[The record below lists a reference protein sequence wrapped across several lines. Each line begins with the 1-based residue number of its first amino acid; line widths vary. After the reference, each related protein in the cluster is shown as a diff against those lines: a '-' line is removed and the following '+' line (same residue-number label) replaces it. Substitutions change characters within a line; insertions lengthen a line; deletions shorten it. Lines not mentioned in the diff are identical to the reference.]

1 MKCLFFTILAIAL
14 VSPVVAQGQSTF
26 TTGDERHDVLFA
38 VSVPNVESS
47 PDDLYFHIA
56 GPSDSSW
63 IGFGFGE
70 RMKGAL
76 MLIVYTS
83 GKNKSDVTIS
93 PRIARGNSEPIYNP
107 DVVIEERASEIRKGR
122 YSVTGKCRNC
132 RTLMDKQY
140 IDFASAAQPMI
151 YAVGP
156 ERAHLS
162 SDDMAAGLRRHDRY
176 GRFTLNMTQA
186 ATGNLDP
193 VAFPREGDVS
203 NNGSAPVRDEKNDH
217 DYRSYS
223 HGILMIAVFVLLFP
237 LGVVWL
243 KIFESVRW
251 HWINQ
256 LFGVGLLFI
265 GAAVGINLSR
275 QYNRSTNLN
284 APHQIIGLTVLGL
297 ALVQIGLG
305 ASHHIRFQRHQKRTI
320 LSILHRILGP
330 ILFPLGILNGGL
342 GFWFASTPQHIIGYF
357 VVILIVTFL
366 YFGALFIHNR
376 RRRRKAVYHTP
387 AAQNFQSAYIAPQHQ
402 YDIPLAQ
409 GGSPPPY
416 SRPAGS

>member
-1 MKCLFFTILAIAL
+1 
-14 VSPVVAQGQSTF
+14 
-26 TTGDERHDVLFA
+26 
-38 VSVPNVESS
+38 
-47 PDDLYFHIA
+47 
-56 GPSDSSW
+56 
-63 IGFGFGE
+63 
-70 RMKGAL
+70 
-76 MLIVYTS
+76 
-83 GKNKSDVTIS
+83 
-93 PRIARGNSEPIYNP
+93 
-107 DVVIEERASEIRKGR
+107 
-122 YSVTGKCRNC
+122 
-132 RTLMDKQY
+132 MDKQY

-265 GAAVGINLSR
+265 GAAVGTNLSR
-275 QYNRSTNLN
+275 QYNRVSRT
-284 APHQIIGLTVLGL
+284 T
-297 ALVQIGLG
+297 
-305 ASHHIRFQRHQKRTI
+305 SRFPRT
-320 LSILHRILGP
+320 HPEPP
-330 ILFPLGILNGGL
+330 I
-342 GFWFASTPQHIIGYF
+342 
-357 VVILIVTFL
+357 
-366 YFGALFIHNR
+366 
-376 RRRRKAVYHTP
+376 
-387 AAQNFQSAYIAPQHQ
+387 
-402 YDIPLAQ
+402 
-409 GGSPPPY
+409 
-416 SRPAGS
+416 